1 MGDIATS
8 TAGQLIQ
15 AVRDFGGWFGKHL
28 DGPAGEVAGMLQ
40 DRLKFAR
47 AARVIRLAERFR
59 YALDTAGRPIAI
71 QSLPA
76 NFSLQVLEEGAMEED
91 DDLQDVWAR
100 LLANACDPAAGVSP
114 RRSHITML
122 KEMTPFDALVFE
134 AIYSVPPDDGT
145 KKAILTYELPVRASD
160 AKGANVDL
168 LPKPGQEVVVSVSN
182 LERIGAVKF
191 GSTWGGGEVF
201 DGVNQCV
208 GGHELFKAIKRRSA

>member
-1 MGDIATS
+1 MGDSTTS
-8 TAGQLIQ
+8 TTGLMVQ

-28 DGPAGEVAGMLQ
+28 DGPASEVTGMLQ

-59 YALDTAGRPIAI
+59 IEFGAAARPDTMLSLPMNF
-71 QSLPA
+71 SLPA
-76 NFSLQVLEEGAMEED
+76 LEEGAMEED
-91 DDLQDVWAR
+91 DELQNFWAR
-100 LLANACDPAAGVSP
+100 LLANACDPAAGVNA

-122 KEMTPFDALVFE
+122 KEMTPLDAMVFE

-145 KKAILTYELPVRASD
+145 KKAILTYELPSRASD
-160 AKGANVDL
+160 AKGASLDS
-168 LPKPGQEVVVSVSN
+168 LPKPSHEVVVSISN

-201 DGVNQCV
+201 DVVNQNV
-208 GGHELFKAIKRRSA
+208 GGQELFKAVKRRSA